1 MDIILGVVY
10 LICMVILFSFGFFL
24 GYKEGMQTMKRIDDN
39 IIEEAK
45 RCIYGEE

>member
-1 MDIILGVVY
+1 MDIISVVVS
-10 LICMVILFSFGFFL
+10 LICMMILFFFGFFL

-45 RCIYGEE
+45 RRIYGKE

>member
-1 MDIILGVVY
+1 MDIILGVISF
-10 LICMVILFSFGFFL
+10 ICIVILFAFGFFL
-24 GYKEGMQTMKRIDDN
+24 GYKEGMATMKRIDDS

>member
-1 MDIILGVVY
+1 MDIISVVVF
-10 LICMVILFSFGFFL
+10 LIGMIILFASGFFL
-24 GYKEGMQTMKRIDDN
+24 GYKEGMATMKRIDDD